1 MRRVAII
8 DAVRTPIGR
17 YNGALRQVR
26 PDDLGARVIEA
37 LLERNPQVDPKTIEE
52 VIFGNA
58 NQAGEDNR
66 NVARMS
72 GLLAGL
78 PVEVTGTTINRLCGS
93 GLDAVIAAARGIALG
108 EGDIYIAGGTES
120 MTRAPF
126 VLAKPDQA
134 NPRGNQTMYDTTI
147 GWRFVNDRLADQYG
161 TDSMPETAENVAR
174 QYGISREAQ
183 DDFAFESQQRAK
195 QAIEANRFTE
205 ELVAVT
211 QTDRKGNVSVFDR
224 DEHPRPETTREKLST
239 LRPLFPNGT
248 VTAGN
253 CIWRQRRCVAL
264 LLMSEEKAKALGLT
278 PLGYYR
284 ASATAG
290 VEPADH
296 GHWTDRRDK
305 KSPPAGRVDGRTAR
319 SDRVKRSLCGSKS
332 CLYRSTWST
341 DRKSQRQWRSDRLR
355 SSTRAS
361 GARILTTLLHE
372 MRRTNRTYGLATM
385 CVESDK
391 GLPSSSIGRDSY
403 DSLRTRRL
411 LSRSSGF
418 DRPERLNCSPITRRL
433 SPCRNKSMRCRSTRK
448 PRVVLFTGTGKAFQ
462 CRPPI

>member
-1 MRRVAII
+1 MKRVAII

-78 PVEVTGTTINRLCGS
+78 PVEVAGTTINRLCGS

-253 CIWRQRRCVAL
+253 ASGVNDGASAL

-290 VEPADH
+290 VEPAIMGIGPIDATKKVLRRAGLTVEQLDQIELNEAFAAQSLACIEVLGLPTEKVNVNGGAIAF
-296 GHWTDRRDK
+296 GH
-305 KSPPAGRVDGRTAR
+305 PLG
-319 SDRVKRSLCGSKS
+319 
-332 CLYRSTWST
+332 
-341 DRKSQRQWRSDRLR
+341 
-355 SSTRAS
+355 AS

-372 MRRTNRTYGLATM
+372 MRRTNRTYGL
-385 CVESDK
+385 
-391 GLPSSSIGRDSY
+391 
-403 DSLRTRRL
+403 
-411 LSRSSGF
+411 
-418 DRPERLNCSPITRRL
+418 
-433 SPCRNKSMRCRSTRK
+433 
-448 PRVVLFTGTGKAFQ
+448 
-462 CRPPI
+462 

>member
-1 MRRVAII
+1 MKRVAII

-78 PVEVTGTTINRLCGS
+78 PVEVAGTTINRLCGS

-195 QAIEANRFTE
+195 RAIKAERFTD

-224 DEHPRPETTREKLST
+224 DEHPRPETTREKLAT
-239 LRPLFPNGT
+239 LRPLFPSGT

-253 CIWRQRRCVAL
+253 ASGVNDGASAL
-264 LLMSEEKAKALGLT
+264 LLMSEEKANELGLT

-290 VEPADH
+290 VEPAIMGIGPIDATEKVLRRAGLTVEQLDQIELNEAFAAQSLACIEALGLPSEKVNVNGGAIAF
-296 GHWTDRRDK
+296 GH
-305 KSPPAGRVDGRTAR
+305 PLG
-319 SDRVKRSLCGSKS
+319 
-332 CLYRSTWST
+332 
-341 DRKSQRQWRSDRLR
+341 
-355 SSTRAS
+355 AS

-385 CVESDK
+385 CVGVGQGIALVVDRE
-391 GLPSSSIGRDSY
+391 GL
-403 DSLRTRRL
+403 
-411 LSRSSGF
+411 
-418 DRPERLNCSPITRRL
+418 
-433 SPCRNKSMRCRSTRK
+433 
-448 PRVVLFTGTGKAFQ
+448 V
-462 CRPPI
+462 